1 MGRAEAVRFKRLL
14 AGSTGA
20 SRRCKRRWKFCV
32 RIRNGSAFSSRGS
45 IRQTAAFGGRTGK
58 KCSSAYAPSNSS
70 PQSSSSTWSGYYGE
84 VETSE
89 FSGRGK
95 GGKKSFKRRE
105 KRVSELQNPGRKDK
119 RVISPGRSLD

>member
-89 FSGRGK
+89 FSGRGR
-95 GGKKSFKRRE
+95 GEKKNFSNE
-105 KRVSELQNPGRKDK
+105 KKTELKIHNTQG
-119 RVISPGRSLD
+119 